1 MEQQGK
7 IAIITGASSGIG
19 QATKIKLREKGAV
32 VYNLDL
38 FNDEPNDEFYVHC
51 DVSDFENVKNSVD
64 QIFNKHQQMDLLFA
78 NAGIHLVGNIE
89 ETKIEDFEHV
99 LSINLKSVFYTLKAV
114 LPYMRIQSKGSI
126 VLMGSDQSFVGK
138 GKSAAYGLTKGAIG
152 QLTKSTA
159 IDYAEHNIRV
169 NCICP
174 GTIETPL
181 LNNAVEGFIK
191 RTNLEKDTILD
202 SLKKAQPINRI
213 AQPYEV
219 ANVVCFLLSDE
230 ASFITGSLY
239 SVDGGYTCQ

>member
-1 MEQQGK
+1 MQHEGK

-19 QATKIKLREKGAV
+19 QATKIKLREKGAL

-38 FNDEPNDEFYVHC
+38 FNDEPNDEFYIHC
-51 DVSDFENVKNSVD
+51 DVSNFDSVKQSVD
-64 QIFNKHQQMDLLFA
+64 QIFNKHQKLDFLFA

-89 ETKIEDFEHV
+89 ETKIEDFENV
-99 LSINLKSVFYTLKAV
+99 LSVNLKSVFYTLKAA

-126 VLMGSDQSFVGK
+126 VLMGSDQSLVGK
-138 GKSAAYGLTKGAIG
+138 GKSAVYGLTKGAIG

-191 RTNLEKDTILD
+191 RTNLEKDSILET
-202 SLKKAQPINRI
+202 LKKAQPINRI

-219 ANVVCFLLSDE
+219 ANVVCFLLSDD

>member
-1 MEQQGK
+1 MQHQGK

-19 QATKIKLREKGAV
+19 QATKIKLREKGAL

-38 FNDEPNDEFYVHC
+38 FNDEPNDEFYIHC
-51 DVSDFENVKNSVD
+51 DVSNFDSVKQSVD
-64 QIFNKHQQMDLLFA
+64 QIFNKHQKLDFLFA

-89 ETKIEDFEHV
+89 ETKIEDFENV
-99 LSINLKSVFYTLKAV
+99 LSVNLKSVFYTLKAA

-126 VLMGSDQSFVGK
+126 VLMGSDQSLVGK
-138 GKSAAYGLTKGAIG
+138 GKSAVYGLTKGAIG

-181 LNNAVEGFIK
+181 LNTAVEGFIK
-191 RTNLEKDTILD
+191 RTNVEKDTILE

-213 AQPYEV
+213 AQPSEV
-219 ANVVCFLLSDE
+219 ANLVCFLLSDE
-230 ASFITGSLY
+230 ASFMTGSLY

>member
-1 MEQQGK
+1 MEQKGK

-38 FNDEPNDEFYVHC
+38 FNDEPNDEFYIHC
-51 DVSDFENVKNSVD
+51 DVSDFDNVKQSVD
-64 QIFNKHQQMDLLFA
+64 RIFNQHQKLDLLFA
-78 NAGIHLVGNIE
+78 NAGIHIVGNIE
-89 ETKIEDFEHV
+89 ETNIEDFENIISV
-99 LSINLKSVFYTLKAV
+99 NLKSVFYTLKAV
-114 LPYMRIQSKGSI
+114 LPYMRIQKNGSI
-126 VLMGSDQSFVGK
+126 VLMGSDQSIIGK
-138 GKSAAYGLTKGAIG
+138 GKSAVYGLTKGAIG

-181 LNNAVEGFIK
+181 LNKAVEGFMK
-191 RTNLEKDTILD
+191 LTNLEKDTILE
-202 SLKKAQPINRI
+202 SLKNAQPINRI
-213 AQPYEV
+213 AKPYEI
-219 ANVVCFLLSDE
+219 ANVVCFLLSDD
-230 ASFITGSLY
+230 ASFMTGSLC